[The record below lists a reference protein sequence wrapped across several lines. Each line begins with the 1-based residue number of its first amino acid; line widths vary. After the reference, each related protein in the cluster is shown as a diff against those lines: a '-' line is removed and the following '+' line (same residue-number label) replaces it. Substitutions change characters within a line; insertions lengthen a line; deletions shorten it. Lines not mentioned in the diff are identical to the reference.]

1 MVGVIMKQNSYNQDY
16 RIHNELIQLRRR
28 VEGFESGEIYQKFKN
43 EYEKKL
49 ALKDREINRLT
60 KRNDLLE
67 NKNRLL
73 LSENEQLKTNMFFL
87 NSDVDR
93 LTRWVKARDTK
104 STQKLEFDT
113 DYKVLCYENNM
124 NKGTAKV
131 TFIGMGDFTG
141 TKTVSFKV
149 NQRNVAS
156 NWFERLA
163 QVFGF

>member
-1 MVGVIMKQNSYNQDY
+1 
-16 RIHNELIQLRRR
+16 
-28 VEGFESGEIYQKFKN
+28 
-43 EYEKKL
+43 
-49 ALKDREINRLT
+49 
-60 KRNDLLE
+60 
-67 NKNRLL
+67 
-73 LSENEQLKTNMFFL
+73 
-87 NSDVDR
+87 
-93 LTRWVKARDTK
+93 
-104 STQKLEFDT
+104 
-113 DYKVLCYENNM
+113 M